1 MSFSGFGSCSVDGVV
16 ARILISHAGKDRPWA
31 EWARWHL
38 EAAGHP
44 TELDSVDWAPGTNF
58 VEAMDRALHRDN
70 PMLVLLSSA
79 YLDPQRF
86 TAGEW
91 TARFAQRRKD
101 PDAKLIPIRIENID
115 LYGGLWA
122 PIVVPD
128 LFDLPADQAV
138 TVLVEAVRQVVT
150 PAPPGALPA
159 APPAF
164 PGQRTASAP
173 AVEAGPRPPGSLPTV
188 WNLARRNLGFTGR
201 DGMLNGLHDALRGG
215 SRVAVQAL
223 HGIGGVGKTQLA
235 LEYAHRFAGE
245 YELAWWIP
253 SEQPELISDHLS
265 ALALKL
271 GLVSA
276 GTASPEAVEMLQ
288 GHLRRHGRWLLIFD
302 NAEDR
307 DALAR
312 LLPDGP
318 GHQLITS
325 RNHHWT
331 GVAQPID
338 VDVFSRAESVAL
350 VQSHLPQLKDDDAD
364 RLADALDDLPLAVG
378 QAVDLIAETR
388 LPVDAYLRNLATH
401 TADLMGEGRPPGGYP
416 VPLAASVALTAERLN
431 AADPAA
437 WQLLLLCARL
447 GPEPIPADLF
457 TTRPDLLSGPLRKVA
472 AKPVA
477 FARAVSKIGSYGLAR
492 LTETGP
498 VLHRL
503 VQAVLRDTTAGP
515 SNHRAIVERLL
526 VAAEPDNPTDP
537 RWWPRW
543 QVLLPHLLAADP
555 TSSDSADLRLMT
567 SRAMWHLMDR
577 GEARDALPLVQQFHQ
592 VWTAQHGPDDESVL
606 AIAHTLAE
614 IHSTLGNYRQS
625 RELNQENL
633 ARHRRLH
640 GNRHIDV
647 LNSALG
653 LAGNLRAV
661 GRFEDARV
669 LDEETLAEYRR
680 TIGYD
685 DPRTLNSATGLAVDL
700 YDLGEYEEARQLIED
715 TLSRQ
720 KRVLGDEHPAT
731 LITAQ
736 NLAVVLQE
744 LGDPDRAGELTR
756 ETWKLRRRVLGDN
769 HPNSLVSAHNLAV
782 HLHRAGDYEAA
793 CQLHQENLTR
803 RQQVLGAEHPDT
815 VESAYALAEDLDAL
829 GRHADADD
837 VRRGL
842 PPKEDQEGH
851 GAE

>member
-44 TELDSVDWAPGTNF
+44 TELDSVDWAPGTNY

-70 PMLVLLSSA
+70 PLLVLLSSA

-86 TAGEW
+86 TADEW

-122 PIVVPD
+122 PIVAPD

-416 VPLAASVALTAERLN
+416 VPLAASVALTAERLH

-457 TTRPDLLSGPLRKVA
+457 TTRPDLLPGPLRKVA

-503 VQAVLRDTTAGP
+503 VQAILRDTAP
-515 SNHRAIVERLL
+515 SPATNRTVVDRLL
-526 VAAEPDNPTDP
+526 AAAVPDTPTDP

-543 QVLLPHLLAADP
+543 QVLLPHIIAADP
-555 TSSDSADLRLMT
+555 ASSDSADLRFIT
-567 SRAMWHLMDR
+567 DNAMWHLTAR
-577 GEARDALPLVQQFHQ
+577 GEARDALPLTEQLHQ
-592 VWTAQHGPDDESVL
+592 AWIARHGPDDESVL
-606 AIAHTLAE
+606 AITHTLAE
-614 IHSTLGNYRQS
+614 IHRTLGHYRQA
-625 RELNQENL
+625 RDLNQENYE
-633 ARHRRLH
+633 RRLRRY
-640 GNRHIDV
+640 GNRHVDV
-647 LNSALG
+647 LNSTLS
-653 LAGNLRAV
+653 LAGNLRSM
-661 GRFEDARV
+661 GHFDEARV
-669 LDEETLAEYRR
+669 LDEGALAGYRR
-680 TIGYD
+680 IIGD
-685 DPRTLNSATGLAVDL
+685 NHPFTLNAAANLAVDL
-700 YDLGEYEEARQLIED
+700 FELGEYERARQLIED
-715 TLSRQ
+715 TLARQ
-720 KRVLGDEHPAT
+720 KRVLGPEHPET
-731 LITAQ
+731 LAAAQ
-736 NLAVVLQE
+736 SLTLVLQE
-744 LGDPDRAGELTR
+744 LGSPERARELAT
-756 ETWKLRRRVLGDN
+756 ETWKSQRRVLGDN
-769 HPNSLVSAHNLAV
+769 HPDSLMSAHNMAV

-793 CQLHQENLTR
+793 HHMNRENLTR
-803 RQQVLGAEHPDT
+803 RRQALGAEHPDT

-829 GRHADADD
+829 GRHTEADE

-842 PPKEDQEGH
+842 PPEQDRPGY

>member
-1 MSFSGFGSCSVDGVV
+1 MSFSGIGSCSVDGVV

-44 TELDSVDWAPGTNF
+44 AELDSVDWAPGTNF

-70 PMLVLLSSA
+70 PLLVLLSSA

-86 TAGEW
+86 TADEW

-101 PDAKLIPIRIENID
+101 PDAKLIPLRIENID

-138 TVLVEAVRQVVT
+138 TVLVEAVRRVV
-150 PAPPGALPA
+150 APPPPGTLPA

-164 PGQRTASAP
+164 PGQQSSA
-173 AVEAGPRPPGSLPTV
+173 VQAGPRPPGSLPEV
-188 WNLARRNLGFTGR
+188 WNLSRRNLGFTGR
-201 DGMLNGLHDALRGG
+201 DGMLNNLHDALRGG

-223 HGIGGVGKTQLA
+223 HGMGGVGKTQLA

-245 YELAWWIP
+245 YDLVWWIP

-265 ALALKL
+265 ALALRL
-271 GLVSA
+271 RLVPA
-276 GTASPEAVEMLQ
+276 GTSSPEAVETLR
-288 GHLRRHGRWLLIFD
+288 GHLRRTGRWLLIFD
-302 NAEDR
+302 NAESR

-318 GHQLITS
+318 GHLLITS
-325 RNHHWT
+325 RAHNWT
-331 GVAQPID
+331 GVARPVD

-350 VQSHLPQLKDDDAD
+350 IQSHLPHLHEDDAD

-378 QAVDLIAETR
+378 QAADLIAETR

-416 VPLAASVALTAERLN
+416 VPLAASVALTAERLR

-437 WQLLLLCARL
+437 WHLLFLCARL

-457 TTRPDLLSGPLRKVA
+457 TARSDLLPKPLREVA
-472 AKPVA
+472 TRPVA
-477 FARAVSKIGSYGLAR
+477 FARAVAEIGSYGLAR

-503 VQAVLRDTTAGP
+503 VQGVLRDIDPTPAA
-515 SNHRAIVERLL
+515 HHAIVGRLL
-526 VAAEPDNPTDP
+526 ADAAPEDATDP

-543 QVLLPHLLAADP
+543 QVLLPHIIAADP
-555 TSSDSADLRLMT
+555 ASSDSSDLRFIAD
-567 SRAMWHLMDR
+567 SAIWHLMLR
-577 GEARDALPLVQQFHQ
+577 GEARNALPLAEQLHQ
-592 VWTAQHGPDDESVL
+592 AWTARHGPDDESVL

-614 IHSTLGNYRQS
+614 VHSALGHH
-625 RELNQENL
+625 REARDLNQENL
-633 ARHRRLH
+633 DRRRRRP
-640 GNRHIDV
+640 GNHIDI
-647 LNSALG
+647 LNSALS
-653 LAGNLRAV
+653 LASNLSAM
-661 GRFEDARV
+661 GRLEEARV
-669 LDEETLAEYRR
+669 LDEETLAGYRR
-680 TIGYD
+680 AIGEDHPY
-685 DPRTLNSATGLAVDL
+685 TLNSATNLAADL
-700 YDLGEYEEARQLIED
+700 YDLGEYEQARKLIED
-715 TLSRQ
+715 TLARQ
-720 KRVLGDEHPAT
+720 KRVLGDEHPST
-731 LITAQ
+731 LNAAGW
-736 NLAVVLQE
+736 LGVLLHQ
-744 LGDPDRAGELTR
+744 LGHPERARELTA
-756 ETWKLRRRVLGDN
+756 EIWKARRRVLGEN
-769 HPNSLVSAHNLAV
+769 HPDSLMSAHNLAV
-782 HLHRAGDYEAA
+782 YRHQGGDYEAA
-793 CQLHQENLTR
+793 RQLHEENLERR
-803 RQQVLGAEHPDT
+803 RQALGAEHPDT

-829 GRHADADD
+829 GRHTEADE

-842 PPKEDQEGH
+842 PPEEDQPGY